1 MGLLRAGLGA
11 AGGVMADQWKEFIY
25 CESMPADVLACKGS
39 KRTGGRS
46 SNTRGE
52 DNVISNGSVI
62 AVNDGQG
69 MLVVQNGKIIEVAL
83 EPGEFVFD
91 TGSEPSVFSGNLGD
105 SIKETFANI
114 GSRFTFGGDAGKDQ
128 RVYFI
133 NTKEIIG
140 NKYGTASPVPFRVV
154 DNNIGL
160 DVDISVRCNG
170 EYSYRITNPLLFYT
184 NVCGNVTDSYTRDK
198 IDSQLKSE
206 LLTALQPAFAKISEM
221 GIRYSA
227 IPGHTTELARALN
240 EVLSAD
246 WRDLRGVEI
255 VSFGVNSI
263 AASQAD
269 EQMIKDLQK
278 AAVMRDPTMA
288 AANIASAQSDAMRAA
303 AANPQRRD
311 GRLHGHGHGGRHG
324 RHERQP
330 AVRRRPGTAAG
341 RPTADPATRPRTGS
355 CRCPRGRHVDLQ
367 LRCHQHRQV
376 LLRVRQPRTRPG
388 TCQVVLPQLR
398 QRKRRQVLQ
407 QLRNAPALAP
417 LSGNWRGIRHPRICF
432 YGFSHKKE
440 DTMKTTFK
448 KSVLAFLTCV
458 LALAFALTGCSGGGK
473 DPKANF
479 VGSWELSGGTLEGE
493 ELTDEYMKM
502 LEDWGVHCVLILDE
516 DGTGALDLFLEVVDL
531 KWEAKDATTV
541 TITAEDESHDMK
553 LKDGKLILEEDD
565 GNLVFT
571 KSDKDLSGTVKKDR
585 EAAEKEEEIDEA
597 VEDDDVQK
605 IEISPAVTVA
615 DDDLCTIT
623 ITEKFKDDWGDIGFV
638 VNITNK
644 SDKDL
649 TFYAPSGKT
658 NVNGTMK
665 DPWFSAHLMPGTNAT
680 EEFTFSNGELDS
692 LDDLVNTTIG
702 IDAYLTDS
710 YEDVAS
716 YSATIA

>member
-1 MGLLRAGLGA
+1 MGLLKAGLGA

-263 AASQAD
+263 AASQED
-269 EQMIKDLQK
+269 EQMIKEMQRE
-278 AAVMRDPTMA
+278 AAYMDPTRAAGALSRAQAQAMTAAASNTSAGPAMAFMGMGMAQQAGGINAQSLYAMGQQQQMAAQQA
-288 AANIASAQSDAMRAA
+288 AANAAAQQAA
-303 AANPQRRD
+303 AAPKM
-311 GRLHGHGHGGRHG
+311 
-324 RHERQP
+324 E
-330 AVRRRPGTAAG
+330 
-341 RPTADPATRPRTGS
+341 
-355 CRCPRGRHVDLQ
+355 
-367 LRCHQHRQV
+367 
-376 LLRVRQPRTRPG
+376 
-388 TCQVVLPQLR
+388 
-398 QRKRRQVLQ
+398 
-407 QLRNAPALAP
+407 APA
-417 LSGNWRGIRHPRICF
+417 GGW
-432 YGFSHKKE
+432 K
-440 DTMKTTFK
+440 
-448 KSVLAFLTCV
+448 
-458 LALAFALTGCSGGGK
+458 CS
-473 DPKANF
+473 
-479 VGSWELSGGTLEGE
+479 
-493 ELTDEYMKM
+493 
-502 LEDWGVHCVLILDE
+502 C
-516 DGTGALDLFLEVVDL
+516 GA
-531 KWEAKDATTV
+531 
-541 TITAEDESHDMK
+541 
-553 LKDGKLILEEDD
+553 
-565 GNLVFT
+565 
-571 KSDKDLSGTVKKDR
+571 
-585 EAAEKEEEIDEA
+585 
-597 VEDDDVQK
+597 
-605 IEISPAVTVA
+605 
-615 DDDLCTIT
+615 
-623 ITEKFKDDWGDIGFV
+623 
-638 VNITNK
+638 
-644 SDKDL
+644 
-649 TFYAPSGKT
+649 
-658 NVNGTMK
+658 
-665 DPWFSAHLMPGTNAT
+665 
-680 EEFTFSNGELDS
+680 
-692 LDDLVNTTIG
+692 VNTGKFCSECGSPRPAGKWTCSCG
-702 IDAYLTDS
+702 AVNTGKFCA
-710 YEDVAS
+710 ECGKPRQ
-716 YSATIA
+716 

>member
-1 MGLLRAGLGA
+1 MGLLKAGLGA

-227 IPGHTTELARALN
+227 LP
-240 EVLSAD
+240 
-246 WRDLRGVEI
+246 GVEI

-263 AASQAD
+263 AASQED

-303 AANPQRRD
+303 AANPNGAMAGFMGMGMAGGMGPPLLPRPA
-311 GRLHGHGHGGRHG
+311 HGPAAAAPPTPASSAPSVAVPHPPRHRPSG
-324 RHERQP
+324 SAPTAAAKTAASSAATAE
-330 AVRRRPGTAAG
+330 RPG
-341 RPTADPATRPRTGS
+341 P
-355 CRCPRGRHVDLQ
+355 
-367 LRCHQHRQV
+367 
-376 LLRVRQPRTRPG
+376 
-388 TCQVVLPQLR
+388 
-398 QRKRRQVLQ
+398 
-407 QLRNAPALAP
+407 
-417 LSGNWRGIRHPRICF
+417 
-432 YGFSHKKE
+432 
-440 DTMKTTFK
+440 
-448 KSVLAFLTCV
+448 
-458 LALAFALTGCSGGGK
+458 
-473 DPKANF
+473 
-479 VGSWELSGGTLEGE
+479 
-493 ELTDEYMKM
+493 
-502 LEDWGVHCVLILDE
+502 
-516 DGTGALDLFLEVVDL
+516 
-531 KWEAKDATTV
+531 
-541 TITAEDESHDMK
+541 
-553 LKDGKLILEEDD
+553 
-565 GNLVFT
+565 
-571 KSDKDLSGTVKKDR
+571 
-585 EAAEKEEEIDEA
+585 
-597 VEDDDVQK
+597 
-605 IEISPAVTVA
+605 SPS
-615 DDDLCTIT
+615 I
-623 ITEKFKDDWGDIGFV
+623 W
-638 VNITNK
+638 
-644 SDKDL
+644 
-649 TFYAPSGKT
+649 
-658 NVNGTMK
+658 
-665 DPWFSAHLMPGTNAT
+665 
-680 EEFTFSNGELDS
+680 
-692 LDDLVNTTIG
+692 
-702 IDAYLTDS
+702 
-710 YEDVAS
+710 
-716 YSATIA
+716 

>member
-1 MGLLRAGLGA
+1 MGLLKAGLGA

-91 TGSEPSVFSGNLGD
+91 TGSEPSVF
-105 SIKETFANI
+105 
-114 GSRFTFGGDAGKDQ
+114 GGDAGKDQ

-184 NVCGNVTDSYTRDK
+184 NVCGNVTDSYTRDE

-263 AASQAD
+263 AASQED

-303 AANPQRRD
+303 AANPN
-311 GRLHGHGHGGRHG
+311 GAMAGFMGMGMAGGMG
-324 RHERQP
+324 GMNASQLFAASQAQQQAAPQP
-330 AVRRRPGTAAG
+330 APAPAPAPAAAPAAG
-341 RPTADPATRPRTGS
+341 TWTCSCGATNTGKFCS
-355 CRCPRGRHVDLQ
+355 ECGSP
-367 LRCHQHRQV
+367 
-376 LLRVRQPRTRPG
+376 
-388 TCQVVLPQLR
+388 
-398 QRKRRQVLQ
+398 
-407 QLRNAPALAP
+407 APAPAP
-417 LSGNWRGIRHPRICF
+417 AKWFCPNCGSEN
-432 YGFSHKKE
+432 
-440 DTMKTTFK
+440 
-448 KSVLAFLTCV
+448 
-458 LALAFALTGCSGGGK
+458 GGK
-473 DPKANF
+473 FCSNC
-479 VGSWELSGGTLEGE
+479 GTP
-493 ELTDEYMKM
+493 
-502 LEDWGVHCVLILDE
+502 
-516 DGTGALDLFLEVVDL
+516 
-531 KWEAKDATTV
+531 
-541 TITAEDESHDMK
+541 
-553 LKDGKLILEEDD
+553 
-565 GNLVFT
+565 
-571 KSDKDLSGTVKKDR
+571 R
-585 EAAEKEEEIDEA
+585 
-597 VEDDDVQK
+597 
-605 IEISPAVTVA
+605 P
-615 DDDLCTIT
+615 
-623 ITEKFKDDWGDIGFV
+623 
-638 VNITNK
+638 
-644 SDKDL
+644 
-649 TFYAPSGKT
+649 
-658 NVNGTMK
+658 
-665 DPWFSAHLMPGTNAT
+665 
-680 EEFTFSNGELDS
+680 
-692 LDDLVNTTIG
+692 
-702 IDAYLTDS
+702 
-710 YEDVAS
+710 
-716 YSATIA
+716 

>member
-1 MGLLRAGLGA
+1 MGLLKAGLGA

-25 CESMPADVLACKGS
+25 CESMPADVLACKGV

-46 SNTRGE
+46 SNTHGE

-128 RVYFI
+128 HVYFI

-263 AASQAD
+263 AASQED

-303 AANPQRRD
+303 AANPNGAMAGFMGMGMAGGMGGMNASQLFAA
-311 GRLHGHGHGGRHG
+311 GQAQQQGACLHGQGGNAAFLDDGDIHPRRWVAFRPAAAYGVGADRAEG
-324 RHERQP
+324 RPAIQKASRRAETAVEPFPATGGIQP
-330 AVRRRPGTAAG
+330 AHLPPGQIRPVPEQFA
-341 RPTADPATRPRTGS
+341 
-355 CRCPRGRHVDLQ
+355 
-367 LRCHQHRQV
+367 RQSA
-376 LLRVRQPRTRPG
+376 QP
-388 TCQVVLPQLR
+388 
-398 QRKRRQVLQ
+398 
-407 QLRNAPALAP
+407 
-417 LSGNWRGIRHPRICF
+417 F
-432 YGFSHKKE
+432 
-440 DTMKTTFK
+440 
-448 KSVLAFLTCV
+448 
-458 LALAFALTGCSGGGK
+458 
-473 DPKANF
+473 
-479 VGSWELSGGTLEGE
+479 
-493 ELTDEYMKM
+493 
-502 LEDWGVHCVLILDE
+502 
-516 DGTGALDLFLEVVDL
+516 
-531 KWEAKDATTV
+531 
-541 TITAEDESHDMK
+541 
-553 LKDGKLILEEDD
+553 
-565 GNLVFT
+565 
-571 KSDKDLSGTVKKDR
+571 
-585 EAAEKEEEIDEA
+585 
-597 VEDDDVQK
+597 
-605 IEISPAVTVA
+605 
-615 DDDLCTIT
+615 
-623 ITEKFKDDWGDIGFV
+623 
-638 VNITNK
+638 
-644 SDKDL
+644 
-649 TFYAPSGKT
+649 
-658 NVNGTMK
+658 
-665 DPWFSAHLMPGTNAT
+665 
-680 EEFTFSNGELDS
+680 
-692 LDDLVNTTIG
+692 
-702 IDAYLTDS
+702 
-710 YEDVAS
+710 
-716 YSATIA
+716 